1 MQQPPPPYPFLRY
14 REAWESIGF
23 NELHIQA
30 IVSETEDERLR
41 QFLLYAQPRARG
53 WTISGGYCSGEP
65 HARGRFHLINLRV
78 EFDHYIENS
87 ITDEGAKLRVEY
99 VVPTN
104 HQGTTSLTG
113 DEGPGFY
120 WLDCPSVSA
129 FCPTMAEAL
138 QAIHAITP
146 YIPTTLRHRAALIQ
160 RFALQQYVQGC
171 LRLSGGSDPIR
182 EAALRRKTDI

>member
-1 MQQPPPPYPFLRY
+1 MQSPPPYPFLRHPD
-14 REAWESIGF
+14 AWATLGF
-23 NELHIQA
+23 HELHIQA
-30 IVSETEDERLR
+30 TVSETEDERLH

-53 WTISGGYCSGEP
+53 WTISGGYCSDP
-65 HARGRFHLINLRV
+65 NVSGRFHLINLRV
-78 EFDHYIENS
+78 EFDYYSRNN
-87 ITDEGAKLRVEY
+87 ITDEGAKMRVEY

-104 HQGTTSLTG
+104 YQGTTSLTG

-146 YIPTTLRHRAALIQ
+146 YIPATLRHRAALIQ

-182 EAALRRKTDI
+182 EAALRRKLCI